1 MRGGRLTRFR
11 PGDQSRGKFANEF
24 KSLVKT
30 TALGGPKDGWRGL
43 ETEGPL
49 GLSNIPGSIRGAK
62 KGAKRNAKR
71 ASLDIIVAAISF
83 FLFVSFFV
91 PYGNVFCHIPHAI
104 FTCLLFAFR
113 TVYICYPF
121 IFIQC

>member
-11 PGDQSRGKFANEF
+11 PGDQSRGKFAKEF

-30 TALGGPKDGWRGL
+30 TALGGLKDGWKRL
-43 ETEGPL
+43 KTEGPL

-71 ASLDIIVAAISF
+71 VSGHHCCGDFVFSLCVI
-83 FLFVSFFV
+83 
-91 PYGNVFCHIPHAI
+91 FCS
-104 FTCLLFAFR
+104 LW
-113 TVYICYPF
+113 
-121 IFIQC
+121 